1 MFYFGF
7 LSSYIPYLLIFLA
20 SFGYLGFNYIQKTN
34 VFGNDDTQIKDK
46 HEIIAVQEIHEDTPA
61 DFIPAFHKIYNKK
74 SIRFSLNA
82 TKKKFAKRILF
93 LKIPEERPTFSWSLP
108 PPRTA

>member
-20 SFGYLGFNYIQKTN
+20 SFGYLGFNYIQKAN
-34 VFGNDDTQIKDK
+34 VFGSDDTKIEKK
-46 HEIIAVQEIHEDTPA
+46 HEIIAVQEFYEDSPA
-61 DFIPAFHKIYNKK
+61 DFIPEFHKIYNKK
-74 SIRFSLNA
+74 SIHFSLNA
-82 TKKKFAKRILF
+82 KKRRFAKQLLF
-93 LKIPEERPTFSWSLP
+93 LKIPENRPIFSWSLP